1 MRERLKGFC
10 KLSAERFGGKRI
22 KLIKRRSK
30 VMVDTNLNV

>member
-22 KLIKRRSK
+22 KFDKKK
-30 VMVDTNLNV
+30 VKGYGRY